1 MNLSCAFTMPAAM
14 VKWRTR
20 TGSRRQ
26 GTGDGGQFFSRSR
39 KLEGSTCDQ
48 EGAVAHHDIRIGL
61 HLAEPLLTRAE
72 PQRAYHSRYSRCI
85 PRIFILIFIC
95 ARPLFLVDNMKERSC
110 TDKDQYRDSG
120 NASTIS
126 RMIRSLWFSSG
137 EQRLCQVQSN
147 PDIMMRDRT
156 LLVTGAA
163 LQLA

>member
-95 ARPLFLVDNMKERSC
+95 ARPLFLVDNMLNLKIKSWRVVDRQGDQRKLYGQS
-110 TDKDQYRDSG
+110 TDGSRQLLHNYLTMFL
-120 NASTIS
+120 TI
-126 RMIRSLWFSSG
+126 G
-137 EQRLCQVQSN
+137 
-147 PDIMMRDRT
+147 
-156 LLVTGAA
+156 
-163 LQLA
+163 

>member
-20 TGSRRQ
+20 TVSRRQ

-95 ARPLFLVDNMKERSC
+95 ARPLFLVDNMLNLKIKSWRVV
-110 TDKDQYRDSG
+110 DRQGDQRKLYGQCKAGSRQLLH
-120 NASTIS
+120 NYLTMFLTI
-126 RMIRSLWFSSG
+126 G
-137 EQRLCQVQSN
+137 
-147 PDIMMRDRT
+147 
-156 LLVTGAA
+156 
-163 LQLA
+163 